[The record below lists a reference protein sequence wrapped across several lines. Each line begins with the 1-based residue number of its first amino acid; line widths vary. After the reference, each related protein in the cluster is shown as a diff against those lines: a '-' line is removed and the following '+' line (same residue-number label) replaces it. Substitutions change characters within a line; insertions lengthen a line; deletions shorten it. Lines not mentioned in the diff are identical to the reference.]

1 MHALV
6 DNSLMGSS
14 PRWIAIKVTVF
25 FLAILLS
32 VLLITT
38 VFSYFA

>member
-25 FLAILLS
+25 FFGYSS
-32 VLLITT
+32 VSS
-38 VFSYFA
+38 VDYNSF

>member
-25 FLAILLS
+25 FGYSS
-32 VLLITT
+32 VSS
-38 VFSYFA
+38 VDYNSF